1 MRFDFDNKRQNEV
14 FEFIR
19 QYKRTTV
26 RVKTTEARMIKVM
39 TSAKN
44 IPTTTTSTRDQTDWK
59 ITNKLIDWEW
69 YPRFFFIGHIKNQ
82 LFIRTKCNTGGQKV
96 RNSYER
102 AWTTKQISVCQEKE
116 IYSFK
121 ERDFLIRNNIQCFHD
136 GDISIIP
143 TLT

>member
-14 FEFIR
+14 FVFIR

-26 RVKTTEARMIKVM
+26 RVKTTETRMIKVM

-44 IPTTTTSTRDQTDWK
+44 IPTTTSTRDQTDWK

-69 YPRFFFIGHIKNQ
+69 YPRFFFIRHIKNQ
-82 LFIRTKCNTGGQKV
+82 LFIRTKCNNGGQKV